1 MCHLGDTL
9 QKFKLKKI
17 TNMRQLKII
26 GILAVIFAKMTLLT
40 SCGDYKVPNQK
51 VVIDTTDTT
60 SINMST
66 IEISVR
72 DTSEEEICRTEKI
85 KWKPGSDETILLDP
99 QSDVIYLGSVIDASS
114 LQNGKFTPIVGKRK
128 PIKISISIP
137 NLDSTKKEVSNPSLS
152 SVREAIKSI
161 LTSHSQGSQPAQLS
175 VDCYEVFSKEHLNL
189 LFKSKYSAG
198 FGKVEAG
205 FNFDNQQVKSRYI
218 LDLAQVYYSLDIDA
232 PGANGFFEKKPEN
245 IGNVSPA
252 FISSMKYGRKVLMTI
267 ETSSNIQG
275 KEFDLKSEFNLF
287 AGSGE
292 LSANSI
298 SKKLIEDKSIKLLV
312 IGGNPNNPYD
322 IFKAVADKDSLYH
335 ILKRDAVWSIQN
347 LGVPLSYTVK
357 HCYDASVFTLT
368 QYGEFVARKCE
379 IKPKG
384 EFILNAPDLTR
395 LCPDHIGGDR
405 EFNGNGPITS
415 FKVSIFNNG
424 NDIYAKVFCDW
435 VETKSDYTHG
445 IFNRDILIGHIPD
458 DLKVLEIL
466 SPKEINWNYTDNN
479 GHEAEGNTFNENV
492 SPIRYASIMGDTDDD
507 DDLSFN
513 CGIFMNTGILR
524 IQFYPIKL
532 QTRKIK

>member
-1 MCHLGDTL
+1 MKT
-9 QKFKLKKI
+9 KKEWA
-17 TNMRQLKII
+17 MRRQSKIF
-26 GILAVIFAKMTLLT
+26 GSSALILVNITLLT
-40 SCGDYKVPNQK
+40 SCGDYKVPSQK
-51 VVIDTTDTT
+51 IFIDTTN
-60 SINMST
+60 IST
-66 IEISVR
+66 PTVQVTAR

-85 KWKPGSDETILLDP
+85 KWKPGGDETILLDP
-99 QSDVIYLGSVIDASS
+99 QSDVIYPGSVIDASS

-137 NLDSTKKEVSNPSLS
+137 NLHTTKKEIFNPSLA

-161 LTSHSQGSQPAQLS
+161 LTSPAQGSQPAQLS

-205 FNFDNQQVKSRYI
+205 FNFDNKQVKSRYI
-218 LDLAQVYYSLDIDA
+218 LDLTQVYYSLDVDA
-232 PGANGFFEKKPEN
+232 PDASGFFEKKPEN
-245 IGNVSPA
+245 ISSISPA
-252 FISSMKYGRKVLMTI
+252 FISSIKYGRKILMAI
-267 ETSSNIQG
+267 ESSTNIQG

-298 SKKLIEDKSIKLLV
+298 SQKLIADKSIKLLI

-322 IFKAVADKDSLYH
+322 IFKAVADKDSLYQ
-335 ILKRDAVWSIQN
+335 ILKRDAVWSMQN
-347 LGVPLSYTVK
+347 LGVPLSYTVR
-357 HCYDASVFTLT
+357 HCYDASVFTLA
-368 QYGEFVARKCE
+368 QYGEFVARKCD

-384 EFILNAPDLTR
+384 EFILNVPDLTR

-405 EFNGNGPITS
+405 DFNGHGPITN
-415 FKVSIFNNG
+415 FKVSIFSDG
-424 NDIYAKVFCDW
+424 NSIYAKVFCDW
-435 VETKSDYTHG
+435 VETQSDYTHG
-445 IFNRDILIGHIPD
+445 VFNRDILIGHIPD

-479 GHEAEGNTFNENV
+479 GHEAEGNSFNEDV
-492 SPIRYASIMGDTDDD
+492 SPIKYVSIMGDTGDD